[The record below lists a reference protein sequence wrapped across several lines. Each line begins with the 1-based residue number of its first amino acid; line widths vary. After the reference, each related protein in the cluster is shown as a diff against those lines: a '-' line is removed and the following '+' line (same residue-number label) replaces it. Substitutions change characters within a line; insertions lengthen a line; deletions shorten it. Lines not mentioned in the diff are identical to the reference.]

1 MADATAGLWRA
12 SPRRHGGPAR
22 AKARARRRPT
32 VLVGSRDADRYYTV
46 LKNCSV
52 FRYTTPSRTNG
63 NRTVLRSERTCAM
76 HGGHRHSN
84 LNRQCAVYLKLRAQ
98 AVKGAPAAGAVRTA
112 APCAAPLTRRPRPRG
127 WGCARLVRCL
137 LDFQDFPKIPQ
148 PEHNRLV
155 PLALRPR
162 PVLLLGDRP
171 RLRDRDLRH
180 SRLDPHGNG
189 PQPRGPQ
196 RTRDCPGPRRR
207 ALGRACAV
215 APFKNA
221 TVYNTRRPYAP

>member
-52 FRYTTPSRTNG
+52 FQYTTPSRTNG

-76 HGGHRHSN
+76 HGRGHRHSIVN
-84 LNRQCAVYLKLRAQ
+84 DRLSSSAQ

-127 WGCARLVRCL
+127 WGCARLVTAYSTS
-137 LDFQDFPKIPQ
+137 QDFPKIPTGTQ
-148 PEHNRLV
+148 ST
-155 PLALRPR
+155 RPSCSSPPTR
-162 PVLLLGDRP
+162 ST
-171 RLRDRDLRH
+171 
-180 SRLDPHGNG
+180 SR
-189 PQPRGPQ
+189 RSSS
-196 RTRDCPGPRRR
+196 
-207 ALGRACAV
+207 V
-215 APFKNA
+215 A
-221 TVYNTRRPYAP
+221 RS

>member
-32 VLVGSRDADRYYTV
+32 VLLLVGSRDADRYYTV

-76 HGGHRHSN
+76 QWRHRP
-84 LNRQCAVYLKLRAQ
+84 LNDRLSSSAQ

-127 WGCARLVRCL
+127 WGCARLVTAYSTSKI
-137 LDFQDFPKIPQ
+137 FPRSQ

-171 RLRDRDLRH
+171 RSRDRDLRH

-196 RTRDCPGPRRR
+196 PGLSRPRRR
-207 ALGRACAV
+207 RGAVRA
-215 APFKNA
+215 PLPRSKMPP
-221 TVYNTRRPYAP
+221 YNTRRPYAP

>member
-32 VLVGSRDADRYYTV
+32 VLLLVGSRDADRYYTV

-52 FRYTTPSRTNG
+52 FRYTTPSRTKG

-76 HGGHRHSN
+76 QWRHRP
-84 LNRQCAVYLKLRAQ
+84 LNDRLSSSAQ

-127 WGCARLVRCL
+127 WGCAHDLSLLTRLPRFSQDVPTGTQS
-137 LDFQDFPKIPQ
+137 LDSS
-148 PEHNRLV
+148 
-155 PLALRPR
+155 
-162 PVLLLGDRP
+162 LLLFAP
-171 RLRDRDLRH
+171 
-180 SRLDPHGNG
+180 DP
-189 PQPRGPQ
+189 
-196 RTRDCPGPRRR
+196 
-207 ALGRACAV
+207 
-215 APFKNA
+215 F
-221 TVYNTRRPYAP
+221 YF

>member
-32 VLVGSRDADRYYTV
+32 VLLLVGSRDADRYYTV

-76 HGGHRHSN
+76 HGGHRGP
-84 LNRQCAVYLKLRAQ
+84 LNRQRMTVSQAQLKPSRARRLR
-98 AVKGAPAAGAVRTA
+98 VRAVRTA

-127 WGCARLVRCL
+127 WGCAHDLSLLTRLPRFSQDVPTGTQS
-137 LDFQDFPKIPQ
+137 LDSS
-148 PEHNRLV
+148 
-155 PLALRPR
+155 
-162 PVLLLGDRP
+162 LLLFAP
-171 RLRDRDLRH
+171 
-180 SRLDPHGNG
+180 DP
-189 PQPRGPQ
+189 
-196 RTRDCPGPRRR
+196 
-207 ALGRACAV
+207 
-215 APFKNA
+215 F
-221 TVYNTRRPYAP
+221 YF